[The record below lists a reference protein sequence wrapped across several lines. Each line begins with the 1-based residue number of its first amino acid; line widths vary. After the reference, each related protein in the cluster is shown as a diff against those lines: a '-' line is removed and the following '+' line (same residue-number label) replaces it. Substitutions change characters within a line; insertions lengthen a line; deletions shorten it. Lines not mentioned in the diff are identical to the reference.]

1 MIGFWCFALTTF
13 ASLMGMVP
21 YGVEMYSST
30 WWFQMIMNV
39 VTPVILLGI
48 GLIFPILARR
58 ERERLGETA

>member
-1 MIGFWCFALTTF
+1 
-13 ASLMGMVP
+13 
-21 YGVEMYSST
+21 
-30 WWFQMIMNV
+30 MIMNV